1 MKKVFLFLLLGA
13 LMPVQMRAQTNPKPG
28 FIITNHG
35 DTIRGNIDFR
45 TNERMAKLCEF
56 WANGANEGK
65 TYKPGDIEAFRF
77 DDGGKFFVTRRLNV
91 TGEPELYFAEFM
103 VQGMMNLYCIAYDS
117 KEYFFFEREDGEM
130 ALLTNR
136 LSVRDAKDEM
146 ENLQEKREQYGKVK
160 LLLKDSWKAVEDM
173 NQQELTRKNLVDI
186 VRDYHHDVC
195 TDGSTCMVYEYK
207 EKSDKPVLHIKAFAG
222 YAYYFQEKTENQK
235 LEGEN
240 YPGSALEM
248 GLGLELEFK
257 RIVKGL
263 SVELGVAYSPKTKSE
278 HDVMVL
284 GGREPSHTIYEM
296 GRLIGT
302 FGVVKS
308 FGNGKWLP
316 LVRGGGFY
324 VSNFGN
330 RETRYYMSKTMI
342 DVEWDNTSHFGV
354 YLGGGVQT
362 ALGKHYA
369 RLHADLY
376 KSIGRSDSNMMKLG
390 ITAEFAL

>member
-1 MKKVFLFLLLGA
+1 MKKVFLFLLLGT
-13 LMPVQMRAQTNPKPG
+13 LMSVQMRAQVNPKPG

-45 TNERMAKLCEF
+45 SNERMAKQCEF
-56 WANGANEGK
+56 WANGANEGN

-77 DDGGKFFVTRRLNV
+77 DNGGKFFVTRRLNV

-103 VQGMMNLYCIAYDS
+103 VQGMMNLYCVAYDS
-117 KEYFFFEREDGEM
+117 KDYFFFEREDGEM
-130 ALLTNR
+130 AQLTNR
-136 LSVRDAKDEM
+136 LSIRDSKDEM

-173 NQQELTRKNLVDI
+173 NQKELTRKNLVDI
-186 VRDYHHDVC
+186 VRDYHNDVC

-207 EKSDKPVLHIKAFAG
+207 EKADKPILHIKAFAG
-222 YAYYFQEKTENQK
+222 YAYYLQEKTENQK
-235 LEGEN
+235 LEDEN

-257 RIVKGL
+257 RIIKGFC
-263 SVELGVAYSPKTKSE
+263 VELGVAYSPKTKSE
-278 HDVMVL
+278 HDVL
-284 GGREPSHTIYEM
+284 IPGGREPSHTIYEM

-302 FGVVKS
+302 LGGVKS

-324 VSNFGN
+324 VSNFSN

-342 DVEWDNTSHFGV
+342 DVEWDNSKHFGV

-362 ALGKHYA
+362 TLGKHYA

-376 KSIGRSDSNMMKLG
+376 KAIGKSDSNMMKCG
-390 ITAEFAL
+390 ITAEFVL

>member
-1 MKKVFLFLLLGA
+1 MKKVFLVLLLGA
-13 LMPVQMRAQTNPKPG
+13 IMPLQMHAQANPKPG

-45 TNERMAKLCEF
+45 TNERLSKQCEF
-56 WANGANEGK
+56 WPNGANESN

-77 DDGGKFFVTRRLNV
+77 DSGGKYFVTRRLNV

-103 VQGMMNLYCIAYDS
+103 VQGKMNLYCVAHDS

-136 LSVRDAKDEM
+136 LSTRDLKEEK

-160 LLLKDSWKAVEDM
+160 MLLKDSWKAVEDM
-173 NQQELTRKNLVDI
+173 NQKDLTRRKLVDV

-207 EKSDKPVLHIKAFAG
+207 EKADKPVLHIKAFAG
-222 YAYYFQEKTENQK
+222 YAYYLQEKTENQK
-235 LEGEN
+235 LEDEN
-240 YPGSALEM
+240 YPGSALEI
-248 GLGLELEFK
+248 GLGFELEFK
-257 RIVKGL
+257 RMVKGL
-263 SVELGVAYSPKTKSE
+263 SVELGVAYSPKAKSE
-278 HDVMVL
+278 HDVMVP
-284 GGREPSHTIYEM
+284 GGREPSHTIYEK

-302 FGVVKS
+302 FGGVKC
-308 FGNGKWLP
+308 FGNGKWIP
-316 LVRGGGFY
+316 LVHGGGFY

-330 RETRYYMSKTMI
+330 RETRYYMSKTMV
-342 DVEWDNTSHFGV
+342 DEEWDNTSHFGL

-362 ALGKHYA
+362 AIGKHYA

-376 KSIGRSDSNMMKLG
+376 KSIGKTNSNMMKFG